1 MAGASFALILHACA
15 PDGDRAGDDA
25 QHDAVPPPPYS
36 EATLPTD
43 SPPSAGRP
51 GAVDAAERPARKR
64 AVVMVE
70 GTADT
75 VELSLVTAPEDSP
88 LRFSTYAPP
97 DMEVATEA
105 VGEARSIKFIA
116 NFGGVRNERAY
127 VQFYFY
133 PRGTTRAVAR
143 NRVVGFLSGLNPL
156 VDRTVAVEPYPWAIE
171 QTRFRYP
178 HEGQTFVG
186 SVALAERGDILFHY
200 VQHYPDEYGD
210 GMAGRIRT
218 IMEEWRWEDGT
229 PLIP

>member
-1 MAGASFALILHACA
+1 MAGASFALLLACGADSGRANDTA
-15 PDGDRAGDDA
+15 PD
-25 QHDAVPPPPYS
+25 DAVPPPPYT

-51 GAVDAAERPARKR
+51 GAGDAAERPARKR
-64 AVVMVE
+64 AVVMIE
-70 GTADT
+70 GMADT

-88 LRFSTYAPP
+88 LQFSTYAPP
-97 DMEVATEA
+97 DMEVATD
-105 VGEARSIKFIA
+105 VVDGARSIRFVA

-127 VQFYFY
+127 VQFHFY
-133 PRGTTRAVAR
+133 PRGTTRAIAR
-143 NRVVGFLSGLNPL
+143 NAVAGFLSGLNPV
-156 VDRTVAVEPYPWAIE
+156 VDRTTEVEPYPWAIE

-210 GMAGRIRT
+210 GMPGRIRT
-218 IMEEWRWEDGT
+218 IMEEWRWQDGT
-229 PLIP
+229 PLIR